1 MNMSGY
7 PDPTAE
13 KAIARVMKENR
24 RKRKKMDLMDTVA
37 LMASKDYKARFKAE
51 YYQLKIRYHKLKV
64 MVDAWDN
71 LSFTPTCSRQT
82 YCLQLEAMR
91 SYINILDHRAKAE
104 GIILE
109 NV

>member
-1 MNMSGY
+1 MNKSGY

-13 KAIARVMKENR
+13 KAVAHVMKEN
-24 RKRKKMDLMDTVA
+24 KRAKRMMQLKDTIE
-37 LMASKDYKARFKAE
+37 MMTSKDYKERFKAE
-51 YYQLKIRYHKLKV
+51 YYQLKIRYNKLKV

-91 SYINILDHRAKAE
+91 SYINILEHRAKAE
-104 GIILE
+104 GVILE
-109 NV
+109 